1 MNVHTTQQLVVTG
14 IVMLIAV
21 YLHGVRQRMLVESR
35 RRDGA

>member
-1 MNVHTTQQLVVTG
+1 
-14 IVMLIAV
+14 MLIAV